1 MEEKVG
7 PIRVISTTE
16 ELRKVLR
23 YWCKKIYQAMDLN
36 KADLDKALKRIN
48 KLISI
53 QWNVVEVIPNVF
65 FETYVL
71 GDWGHA
77 FYDQPVRKAWGGY
90 CFGMRDH
97 FAVLHNGDVTLCC
110 VDFEGRTAF
119 GNLHHE
125 SLKEVLCKEELG
137 KIMEGFRQFRLVH
150 PFCKYC
156 LGGKNIF
163 SWLTKPITT
172 IFSLYALKPY
182 FYHRTRLFDH
192 L

>member
-1 MEEKVG
+1 
-7 PIRVISTTE
+7 
-16 ELRKVLR
+16 
-23 YWCKKIYQAMDLN
+23 MDLH
-36 KADLDKALKRIN
+36 KADLEKALKRIN

-77 FYDQPVRKAWGGY
+77 FYDQPVRGAWGGY

-97 FAVLHNGDVTLCC
+97 FAVLRNGDVTLCC

-119 GNLHHE
+119 GNLHNE
-125 SLKEVLCKEELG
+125 SLKEVLSKEELG
-137 KIMEGFRQFRLVH
+137 KIIKGFRQFRLVH

-163 SWLTKPITT
+163 PHEPQLLPKR
-172 IFSLYALKPY
+172 LYL
-182 FYHRTRLFDH
+182 
-192 L
+192 